1 MLLTPLRGLSY
12 QVRQALL
19 GSAPNAACQLVP
31 KVALATIPRWLEKV
45 ISSHVSGTDIVAWWG
60 ATAGTIA
67 LGWNVLRH
75 ARSKGRMKLDG
86 IYQLDRSKNLLPPGF
101 AVRVTNVG
109 SKPVLVQGL
118 AIERKKGSDPS
129 HYFFP
134 CENPRMLARGKFF
147 VQVIDPN
154 GWLPTDV
161 KRLYAWD
168 SSGKHWYLGRK
179 QFRWLIDQ
187 HRRLIEAESR
197 RVERR

>member
-1 MLLTPLRGLSY
+1 MALVIIPPL
-12 QVRQALL
+12 
-19 GSAPNAACQLVP
+19 
-31 KVALATIPRWLEKV
+31 LEKL
-45 ISSHVSGTDIVAWWG
+45 ISSPVSGSDILAWWG

-75 ARSKGRMKLDG
+75 TRSKGRMRLDG
-86 IYQLDRSKNLLPPGF
+86 IYQLDRSKTLLPPGF
-101 AVRVTNVG
+101 AVRVTNIG
-109 SKPVLVQGL
+109 AKPVLVQGL
-118 AIERKKGSDPS
+118 ALERKKGSAPS

-179 QFRWLIDQ
+179 QFRWLVGQ
-187 HRRLIEAESR
+187 NRRLIEAESS